1 MTTEIKV
8 IRYSESPSH
17 IRYRLYVDNVYR
29 EGFDT
34 FDEAERAA
42 DALIIEL
49 KQGYPKSETVYREI
63 VEHLKTN

>member
-1 MTTEIKV
+1 MNTEIKI

-29 EGFDT
+29 EGFDAI
-34 FDEAERAA
+34 DEAERAA
-42 DALIIEL
+42 EALVIEL
-49 KQGYPKSETVYREI
+49 KNGYPKSETVFCEV